1 MSELLLVIGNRNYSS
16 WSLRAGLAIEQT
28 GLPYRTEIIW
38 FEEDADRRRRLA
50 HSPAGRVPVLR
61 HGDITVWDS
70 LAIGEY
76 LAELAPQ
83 AGLWPAAA
91 AARARARSLC
101 AEMHSG
107 FQALRE
113 NLPMNIRGRCRSHE
127 PNAAVAQDI
136 ARLTSLWTDT
146 RREFGRGGPFLF
158 GQRSLADAF
167 YAPVACRFRTYS
179 VPLTGEAAAWAEA
192 VLNLPAM
199 RAWTTEA
206 EAEGH
211 AQPHYDAL
219 LQKHA

>member
-28 GLPYRTEIIW
+28 GLPFQTEVIW

-70 LAIGEY
+70 LAIGAY
-76 LAELAPQ
+76 LAALAPQ
-83 AGLWPAAA
+83 AGVWPAAA

-113 NLPMNIRGRCRSHE
+113 HLPMNIRGRARGHE
-127 PNAAVAQDI
+127 PSPAVARDI
-136 ARLTSLWTDT
+136 ARITSLWTET
-146 RREFGRGGPFLF
+146 RREFGQSGPFLF

-192 VLNLPAM
+192 VLNMPAM
-199 RAWTTEA
+199 RDWAAAA

-211 AQPHYDAL
+211 AEPHYDAL
-219 LQKHA
+219 LQGQA